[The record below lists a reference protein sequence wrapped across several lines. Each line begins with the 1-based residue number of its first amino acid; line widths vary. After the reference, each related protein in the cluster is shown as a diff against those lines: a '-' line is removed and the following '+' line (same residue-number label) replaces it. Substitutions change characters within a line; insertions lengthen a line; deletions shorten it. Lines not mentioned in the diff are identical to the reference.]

1 MPPKKPPRKPTNR
14 RRRTSKK
21 RRRSRKA
28 ASFPWTKVIVSV
40 LVVIVAYVAFLDF
53 QVYRKFEGNRWSL
66 PARVYAR
73 PLELYT
79 GLQLT
84 AAQFANELKALG
96 YRFVSRPRRAGE
108 VSRSGN
114 DFQLISRPFD
124 FWDGREVSHALRA
137 SFTDSHLGQLKDD
150 GTGQSVAL
158 ARLDPLEIGSIH
170 TARQE
175 DRILLRLDEVPD
187 TLVKAL
193 IAVEDRGFYQHAGV
207 SPRSVARALWVNL
220 RSGRVVQGGS
230 TLTQQL
236 VKNFF
241 LSNQRS
247 LWRKIN
253 EAIMALLL
261 ERRYDKDEILEAYLN
276 EVYLAQDGQR
286 SIHGFG
292 LGSRF
297 LFQRPVGE
305 LSTAQMAL
313 LVGMVKG
320 PSYYDPRRH
329 PERALERRNLVLQVM
344 LEQGILDRAQ
354 YQKAR
359 NEKLGLVT
367 AAAGTSKTFPA
378 FLDLVRRQLRR
389 DYNESDLVGEG
400 LRIFTTLDP
409 QVQWALQR
417 SLDRRIRPL
426 LNQQP
431 DLQGA
436 GLVTHSANGEVLA
449 LAGGRQAGFAG
460 YNRALDAQRQVGS
473 LIKPAIYLTA
483 LEHAQRYNLA
493 TPLDDSVLQYE
504 QSGQVWSPDN
514 YDHQF
519 HGKVM
524 LYQALAHSYN
534 VATARLGLNLGVSSV
549 VATLRRLGIDAPLNP
564 YPSLFLGATNMSPID
579 VTRLYLNFASGGFHV
594 PLRSIR
600 EVLDANGKPLQRYDL
615 SVERVI
621 DPAPA
626 FLINRALQMVVA
638 EGTARALNQR
648 FAAALGLAGKTGTTN
663 DLRDSWFAGY
673 DGEKLGVIWIGRDD
687 NQPMG
692 LTGSTGAMRV
702 WSDLYA
708 EAGVVAQQSLK
719 PEAVAWHGV
728 DRDSLGLADNGC
740 QDTVQLPFIESGS
753 LPTRA
758 PCATSG
764 GPDWLPGWLR

>member
-1 MPPKKPPRKPTNR
+1 MPPRKRKSR
-14 RRRTSKK
+14 RRSSSK
-21 RRRSRKA
+21 RRRAKKS
-28 ASFPWTKVIVSV
+28 ASFPWTRILVSMLVIV
-40 LVVIVAYVAFLDF
+40 IAYVGFLDF

-79 GLQLT
+79 GLQLSD
-84 AAQFANELKALG
+84 AQFAMELKALG
-96 YRFVSRPRRAGE
+96 YRFVSRPQKPGE
-108 VSRSGN
+108 VARNAG

-124 FWDGREVSHALRA
+124 FWDGQEVSRALRV
-137 SFTDSHLGQLKDD
+137 SFGAAGLSRLQDD
-150 GTGQSVAL
+150 RSGATVAL

-170 TARQE
+170 TALQE

-187 TLVKAL
+187 TLVQAL
-193 IAVEDRGFYQHAGV
+193 IAVEDRSFYEHMGI
-207 SPRSVARALWVNL
+207 SPRSVARAFWVNL
-220 RSGRVVQGGS
+220 QSGRVVQGGS

-247 LWRKIN
+247 LWRKVN
-253 EAIMALLL
+253 EATMALLL
-261 ERRYDKDEILEAYLN
+261 ERRYGKDEILGAYLN

-286 SIHGFG
+286 AIHGFG

-297 LFQRPVGE
+297 LFQRPLDE

-344 LEQGILDRAQ
+344 QEQGIIDRSQ
-354 YQKAR
+354 YRKAR
-359 NEKLGLVT
+359 NEGLGLVVP
-367 AAAGTSKTFPA
+367 AAGTSKSFPA
-378 FLDLVRRQLRR
+378 FIDLVRRQLRR

-409 QVQWALQR
+409 QVQWALQK

-426 LNQQP
+426 LKQQP
-431 DLQGA
+431 ELQGA
-436 GLVTHSANGEVLA
+436 GLVAHSANGEVLA
-449 LAGGRQAGFAG
+449 LAGGREAGFAG
-460 YNRALDAQRQVGS
+460 FNRALDANRQVGS

-483 LEHAQRYNLA
+483 LERPERYNLA
-493 TPLDDSVLQYE
+493 TPLDDSSLNYQ

-519 HGKVM
+519 HGQVM
-524 LYQALAHSYN
+524 LYQGLAHSYN
-534 VATARLGLNLGVSSV
+534 VASARLGLELSVNSV
-549 VATLRRLGIDAPLNP
+549 VSTLRRLGLEQPLNP
-564 YPSLFLGATNMSPID
+564 YPSLFLGATDMSPLQ
-579 VTRLYLNFASGGFHV
+579 VARFFLNFASGGFQV

-600 EVLDANGKPLQRYDL
+600 DVLDANGQPLQRYDL

-626 FLINRALQMVVA
+626 FLINRGLQLVVT
-638 EGTARALNQR
+638 EGTGRALNQR
-648 FAAALGLAGKTGTTN
+648 FSAELGLAGKTGTTN

-673 DGEKLGVIWIGRDD
+673 DGEKLGVIWVGRDD

-692 LTGSTGAMRV
+692 LSGATGAMQI

-708 EAGVVAQQSLK
+708 EAGVVPQQMLK
-719 PEAVAWHGV
+719 PDTVAWHGV
-728 DRDSLGLADNGC
+728 DRHSYGLADSGC
-740 QDTVQLPFIESGS
+740 DDTVQLPFVESAT
-753 LPTRA
+753 LPARA
-758 PCATSG
+758 PCASG
-764 GPDWLPGWLR
+764 SPTDWLPDWLR

>member
-1 MPPKKPPRKPTNR
+1 MPRKKPTSR
-14 RRRTSKK
+14 RRRSGKK
-21 RRRSRKA
+21 RRRANKSS
-28 ASFPWTKVIVSV
+28 SFPWVKIIVGI
-40 LVVIVAYVAFLDF
+40 LVVVAAYVAFLDF

-73 PLELYT
+73 PLELYS
-79 GLQLT
+79 GLALT
-84 AAQFANELKALG
+84 PTQFAAELKALG
-96 YRFVSRPRRAGE
+96 YRFVSRPHRAGE
-108 VSRSGN
+108 VSRSR
-114 DFQLISRPFD
+114 DEFRLISRPFD
-124 FWDGREVSHALRA
+124 FWDGREASRALRVTF
-137 SFTDSHLGQLKDD
+137 SGSQLLSLKDD
-150 GTGQSVAL
+150 RNGSAVAL

-193 IAVEDRGFYQHAGV
+193 IAVEDRGFYQHSGI
-207 SPRSVARALWVNL
+207 SLRSVARAFWVNL
-220 RSGRVVQGGS
+220 RAGKVVQGGS

-261 ERRYDKDEILEAYLN
+261 ERRYDKNEILEAYIN

-286 SIHGFG
+286 AIHGFG
-292 LGSRF
+292 LGSLF

-305 LSTAQMAL
+305 LSTAQIAL

-320 PSYYDPRRH
+320 PSYYDPRRN

-344 LEQGILDRAQ
+344 QEQGIIDRAH

-359 NEKLGLVT
+359 SEKLGLVT
-367 AAAGTSKTFPA
+367 PAAGTSKTFPA

-389 DYNESDLVGEG
+389 DYNESDLVAEG

-426 LNQQP
+426 LKQQP

-436 GLVTHSANGEVLA
+436 GIVAHSANGEVLA

-473 LIKPAIYLTA
+473 VIKPAIYLTA
-483 LEHAQRYNLA
+483 LEQPDRYNLA
-493 TPLDDSVLQYE
+493 TPIDDSPLQYE
-504 QSGQVWSPDN
+504 SSGKIWSPDN
-514 YDHQF
+514 YDRQF
-519 HGKVM
+519 HGEVM
-524 LYQALAHSYN
+524 LYEALAHSYN
-534 VATARLGLNLGVSSV
+534 VATARLGLQLGLDSV
-549 VATLRRLGIDAPLNP
+549 VSTLRRLGIEDELNP
-564 YPSLFLGATNMSPID
+564 YPSLFLGATDMSPIE
-579 VTRLYLNFASGGFHV
+579 VTRMYMNFASGGFHV

-600 EVLDANGKPLQRYDL
+600 EVLDAHGQPLQRYDL
-615 SVERVI
+615 SIERVI

-626 FLINRALQMVVA
+626 LLINRALQLVVS
-638 EGTARALNQR
+638 EGTARALGNR
-648 FAAALGLAGKTGTTN
+648 FPPQYGLAGKTGTTN
-663 DLRDSWFAGY
+663 ELRDSWFAGY
-673 DGEKLGVIWIGRDD
+673 DGDKLGVIWVGRDD

-702 WSDLYA
+702 WSDLFA
-708 EAGVVAQQSLK
+708 EAGVTPQQA
-719 PEAVAWHGV
+719 PVPQTVVMHGV
-728 DRDSLGLADNGC
+728 DRPSHGLADKGC
-740 QDTVQLPFIESGS
+740 GDTVQLPFVESGS
-753 LPTRA
+753 LPPPA
-758 PCATSG
+758 PCASHG
-764 GPDWLPGWLR
+764 APGWLPKWLQ

>member
-1 MPPKKPPRKPTNR
+1 MPPKKPNR
-14 RRRTSKK
+14 RRSPGKK
-21 RRRSRKA
+21 RRRSKKKS
-28 ASFPWTKVIVSV
+28 SFPWIKLLISLLVIV
-40 LVVIVAYVAFLDF
+40 VAYVAFLDF

-84 AAQFANELKALG
+84 DVQFAAELKALG
-96 YRFVSRPRRAGE
+96 YRFVSRPRKPGE
-108 VSRSGN
+108 VARNAG
-114 DFQLISRPFD
+114 DFQLISRPFV
-124 FWDGREVSHALRA
+124 FWDGQEASRALRVA
-137 SFTDSHLGQLKDD
+137 FSAGHLTRLRDA
-150 GTGQSVAL
+150 GTGQAVPL

-175 DRILLRLDEVPD
+175 DRTLVQLDEVPD
-187 TLVKAL
+187 TLVEAL
-193 IAVEDRGFYQHAGV
+193 IAVEDRGFYQHMGI

-241 LSNQRS
+241 LSNRRS
-247 LWRKIN
+247 LWRKVN

-286 SIHGFG
+286 AIHGFG

-305 LSTAQMAL
+305 LSLAQMAL
-313 LVGMVKG
+313 MVGMVKG

-329 PERALERRNLVLQVM
+329 PERATARRNLVLQVM
-344 LEQGILDRAQ
+344 QEQGLIDGAQ

-359 NEKLGLVT
+359 NEGLGLVT
-367 AAAGTSKTFPA
+367 PAAGTSKSFPA
-378 FLDLVRRQLRR
+378 FIDLVRRQLRR
-389 DYNESDLVGEG
+389 DYNEADLVGEG

-409 QVQWALQR
+409 QVQWALQK

-426 LNQQP
+426 LQKQP
-431 DLQGA
+431 QLQGA
-436 GLVTHSANGEVLA
+436 GLVTHSTNGEVLA

-460 YNRALDAQRQVGS
+460 FNRALDASRQIGS
-473 LIKPAIYLTA
+473 LVKPAVYLTA
-483 LEHAQRYNLA
+483 LEHPDRYTLA
-493 TPLDDSVLQYE
+493 TPIDDSALDYQQAG
-504 QSGQVWSPDN
+504 QSWSPDN
-514 YDHQF
+514 YDRQF
-519 HGKVM
+519 HGQVM

-534 VATARLGLNLGVSSV
+534 VATARLGLELGVKNV
-549 VATLRRLGIDAPLNP
+549 VATLRRLGMDQPLNP
-564 YPSLFLGATNMSPID
+564 YPSLFLGATDMSPLQ
-579 VTRLYLNFASGGFHV
+579 VTRFYLNFASGGFHV

-600 EVLDANGKPLQRYDL
+600 EVLDANGQPLQRYDL
-615 SVERVI
+615 SIDRVI
-621 DPAPA
+621 DPGPA
-626 FLINRALQMVVA
+626 FLINRGLQMVVA

-648 FAAALGLAGKTGTTN
+648 FSPDLGLAGKTGTTN

-673 DGEKLGVIWIGRDD
+673 DGEKLGVIWVGRDD

-692 LTGSTGAMRV
+692 LTGSTGALRI
-702 WSDLYA
+702 WADLYA
-708 EAGVVAQQSLK
+708 AAGVVPRQEPK
-719 PEAVAWHGV
+719 PEAVGWHGI
-728 DRDSLGLADNGC
+728 DLQSGGLADSGC
-740 QDTVQLPFIESGS
+740 VDTVQLPFIESGT
-753 LPTRA
+753 LPA
-758 PCATSG
+758 PAACATSG
-764 GPDWLPGWLR
+764 APGWLPEWLR